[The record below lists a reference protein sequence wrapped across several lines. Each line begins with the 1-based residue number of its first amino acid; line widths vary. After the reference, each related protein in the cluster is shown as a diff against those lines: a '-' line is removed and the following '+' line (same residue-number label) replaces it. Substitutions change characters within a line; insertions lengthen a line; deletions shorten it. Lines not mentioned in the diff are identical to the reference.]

1 MIITEIL
8 KIILIVTVNII
19 MLTNDITILYRL
31 MLHSKI
37 TYNQCIELHVPLFT
51 LTTPYKKE
59 AGSTL
64 KKISKIANKKP
75 QEMAIISPLDQRD
88 KLNNT
93 LRSII
98 KKNTP
103 LGFNASFAKR
113 INGTHSHYD

>member
-1 MIITEIL
+1 
-8 KIILIVTVNII
+8 

-64 KKISKIANKKP
+64 K
-75 QEMAIISPLDQRD
+75 R
-88 KLNNT
+88 
-93 LRSII
+93 
-98 KKNTP
+98 
-103 LGFNASFAKR
+103 
-113 INGTHSHYD
+113 